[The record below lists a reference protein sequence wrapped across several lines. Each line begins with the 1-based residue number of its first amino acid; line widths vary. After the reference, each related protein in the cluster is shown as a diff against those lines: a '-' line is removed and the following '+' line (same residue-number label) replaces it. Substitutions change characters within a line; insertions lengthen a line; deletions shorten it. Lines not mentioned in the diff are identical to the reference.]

1 MSKGGARVR
10 SGPMADPNSERSE
23 KRQYT
28 LTALPREG
36 YSGKPPAFP
45 LPIKRFYEELEG
57 EQAEDKAA
65 TKSFRDRE
73 SAIWREYWKMPQ
85 ACAWESNRW
94 LWETLGELCRLKTV
108 VEFNPDK
115 NAALVAQLHRYR
127 DQVGLTPAGMRDNGW
142 KIADVE
148 PEPLKAV
155 ASDAPVRRERR
166 LRG

>member
-1 MSKGGARVR
+1 MPSGGARNR
-10 SGPMADPNSERSE
+10 AGHAPDPLSGRSE

-36 YSGKPPAFP
+36 FSGKSPAFP
-45 LPIKRFYEELEG
+45 LPIKRFYVELEG
-57 EQAEDKAA
+57 EQVEDKAA

-85 ACAWESNRW
+85 ACAWDSNRW

-155 ASDAPVRRERR
+155 ASDVPVRRERR